1 MRADFIASQFAVP
14 GRLLTMRPFGSGNIN
29 HTYLG
34 VFRDGMEERRV
45 IIQEI
50 RREIFPQ
57 PERIMHNLRELNSH
71 FNQQLGIH
79 EQSPWRFPEI
89 IKTKTGEDY
98 FLEPEG
104 NLWRALTFIEGAHTF
119 ENVQSLQH
127 AHETGSVLGKFHS
140 LVENLSTEKLQVTLP
155 GFHHTTA
162 YLKKFETVL
171 KSPIAK
177 ETSLSSVATRKAI
190 EFIQKREQ
198 TLGTLEQA
206 RARGELKTTVTHG
219 DPKLGNVM
227 IDVLT
232 GKGVCLIDLD
242 TVQPGLIPYDFGDA
256 ARSACN
262 PAGETNTEVE
272 LIDFNLELFQA
283 FYRGYASST
292 HEVGLS
298 SIKPFLWNGIHLMTL
313 ELGLRFLTDHLEG
326 DVYFKVQ
333 EPGQNLHRA
342 WVQFKLTEKI
352 EQKKSEIC
360 RLIDER

>member
-29 HTYLG
+29 DTYLG
-34 VFRDGMEERRV
+34 VFRDGMEERQV
-45 IIQEI
+45 IIQQI
-50 RREIFPQ
+50 RREVFPH
-57 PERIMHNLRELNSH
+57 PERIMHNLRELNAH
-71 FNQQLGIH
+71 LYQQLGMP
-79 EQSPWRFPEI
+79 EQSSWRFPEI

-98 FLEPEG
+98 ILEPEG
-104 NLWRALTFIEGAHTF
+104 NLWRALTFIEGAQTF
-119 ENVQSLQH
+119 ESVQSLEH
-127 AHETGSVLGKFHS
+127 AHEGGFILGQFHS
-140 LVENLSTEKLQVTLP
+140 LVENLSPSKMQVTLP

-171 KSPIAK
+171 KTQTAT
-177 ETSLSSVATRKAI
+177 ETSQTSVATRKAI
-190 EFIQKREQ
+190 EFIQKRIRVIDVI
-198 TLGTLEQA
+198 EQA
-206 RARGELKTTVTHG
+206 HARGEIKTTVTHG

-227 IDVLT
+227 IDILT

-242 TVQPGLIPYDFGDA
+242 TVQPGLAPYDFGDA

-262 PAGETNTEVE
+262 PAGEENPEVE

-283 FYRGYASST
+283 FYRGYSASVTETNLNS
-292 HEVGLS
+292 L
-298 SIKPFLWNGIHLMTL
+298 KPFLWSGIHLMTL

-333 EPGQNLHRA
+333 QPGQNLHRA

-352 EQKKSEIC
+352 EQKESEIC